1 MELDYEFNPNDLMD
15 FSADVI
21 AKNGEVVKDEK
32 EVKETK
38 EEEDKFDEESL
49 LTFEEIA
56 EEEEVKNTETK
67 PHSPETKAESSS
79 SPNHWLVFAKSLEE
93 SGLLSEFTDEQFN
106 QIVEEVGSPSEAI
119 IQMANKTIEKTI
131 NEHIESQDNDY
142 KEFVKFRD
150 LGVDMNEYAK
160 ISKQA
165 KGYDSYT
172 VESIRSDE
180 DLQKEVVRQHLTLKG
195 MDKDEI
201 DETIESL
208 EDTGKL
214 GKRAEAAL
222 ENLKKFKYVQ
232 LAKLEEET
240 KNGQIARENAVKEQ
254 LSIIRKSV
262 DDVTE
267 IVPGVKLSKQH
278 KDKLYDMITKPVAV
292 IDGQQVNAITEK
304 MMKNPTAF
312 NLKLAELIRLG
323 IFDDKWDAITKV
335 QKTKAINELEKVI
348 ESGVAFKSGGGY
360 SNNPTYKDLKE
371 LNEKYKK

>member
-15 FSADVI
+15 FSADTI
-21 AKNGEVVKDEK
+21 AKNGEVIKDEK

-38 EEEDKFDEESL
+38 EEEVKFDEASL
-49 LTFEEIA
+49 LTFEEIV
-56 EEEEVKNTETK
+56 EEEVKDTETK
-67 PHSPETKAESSS
+67 PHSPENKAESSS

-165 KGYDSYT
+165 KSYDSYT

-180 DLQKEVVRQHLTLKG
+180 ALQKEVVRQHLTLKG

-222 ENLKKFKYVQ
+222 ENLKKFKDVQ

-240 KNGQIARENAVKEQ
+240 KKR
-254 LSIIRKSV
+254 LS
-262 DDVTE
+262 E
-267 IVPGVKLSKQH
+267 
-278 KDKLYDMITKPVAV
+278 V
-292 IDGQQVNAITEK
+292 I
-304 MMKNPTAF
+304 
-312 NLKLAELIRLG
+312 
-323 IFDDKWDAITKV
+323 
-335 QKTKAINELEKVI
+335 
-348 ESGVAFKSGGGY
+348 
-360 SNNPTYKDLKE
+360 
-371 LNEKYKK
+371 